1 VENKFGDMIL
11 KMKTLPKHIIIRDEL
26 ISRIN
31 GNRFP
36 DGALPTE
43 EKFAEEFKVNRHTVR
58 KALKFLKEENY
69 ISRTPGKGSFILD
82 ANNPDTRKKELTINF
97 RFQVNRGTFINP
109 FFQRKVD
116 YFQRKGEDFSKSHP
130 SIKIR
135 IEPVPASNA
144 AIAWHVPELYR
155 GRTPTII
162 SVNYLAND
170 AIQGKLLPLDDFKDL
185 TDTAVLI
192 DGRLFRRLKGASGEL
207 KHYAI
212 PIHMA
217 SWMMTVNLKLIGNM
231 GLNESDIP
239 STWNDFLE
247 ISKKIYKLGHAKG
260 IYPFDMEF
268 FSYPMSMTRYLPYI
282 YSVGNGKD
290 IVDKLGEIQIDN
302 QSWCDFLRWMK
313 SLYPY
318 KAPPDIPHDELNSR
332 TVFKFSIDTGLF
344 VNNNKDTDAIKPV
357 PFPTRSLN
365 DRPCGVINYGCVG
378 LAAGTFKNSAE
389 KEAAWLFI
397 KYLLSRDF
405 QLDMY
410 KEQKMLPIRSDL
422 YPEIHMENPKLA
434 MLYDYGM
441 KYGLPAF
448 DLPRNGEVH
457 EIIRNL
463 FVKTIS
469 GISDME
475 ESVNEAKMLLR
486 SNTNESFREEFYEH
500 I

>member
-1 VENKFGDMIL
+1 
-11 KMKTLPKHIIIRDEL
+11 
-26 ISRIN
+26 
-31 GNRFP
+31 
-36 DGALPTE
+36 
-43 EKFAEEFKVNRHTVR
+43 
-58 KALKFLKEENY
+58 
-69 ISRTPGKGSFILD
+69 
-82 ANNPDTRKKELTINF
+82 
-97 RFQVNRGTFINP
+97 
-109 FFQRKVD
+109 
-116 YFQRKGEDFSKSHP
+116 
-130 SIKIR
+130 
-135 IEPVPASNA
+135 
-144 AIAWHVPELYR
+144 
-155 GRTPTII
+155 
-162 SVNYLAND
+162 
-170 AIQGKLLPLDDFKDL
+170 
-185 TDTAVLI
+185 
-192 DGRLFRRLKGASGEL
+192 
-207 KHYAI
+207 
-212 PIHMA
+212 
-217 SWMMTVNLKLIGNM
+217 
-231 GLNESDIP
+231 
-239 STWNDFLE
+239 
-247 ISKKIYKLGHAKG
+247 
-260 IYPFDMEF
+260 MEF